1 MSAKR
6 LLVGAALLLAA
17 TPVLAQKV
25 NVDYD
30 KTFDFSKVETYQ
42 WVDPQQDATNPLM
55 VQRLHN
61 AIDYHMSMKG
71 VRKVDSNPDVFLTY
85 STSSKEEFS
94 VSSTSMGYGY
104 GAGWYGYGGGSIGM
118 SSTNVSSYQ
127 VGTLVIDVWDAKT
140 KNLVWR
146 GTAEGTVVANPEK
159 MEHKLTTALEKL
171 YDKWEK
177 MAKKGGVKTRPS
189 TAG

>member
-1 MSAKR
+1 MSAKW
-6 LLVGAALLLAA
+6 LLAGAALMLAA
-17 TPVLAQKV
+17 TPALAQKV

-30 KTFDFSKVETYQ
+30 KNFDFSKVESYQ
-42 WVDPQQDATNPLM
+42 WVDPVQDATNPLM
-55 VQRLHN
+55 VQRLHS

-71 VRKVDSNPDVFLTY
+71 VRKVDSDPDVFVTY

-104 GAGWYGYGGGSIGM
+104 GAGWYYGGGSIGM
-118 SSTNVSSYQ
+118 TSTNVTSYE

-140 KNLVWR
+140 KDLVWR

-159 MEHKLTTALEKL
+159 MERKLTTALEKL

-177 MAKKGGVKTRPS
+177 MAAKGGVKTRPS

>member
-1 MSAKR
+1 MSAKW
-6 LLVGAALLLAA
+6 LLAGASLLLAA
-17 TPVLAQKV
+17 TPALAQKV

-42 WVDPQQDATNPLM
+42 WVDPVQDAGNPLM
-55 VQRLHN
+55 IQRLHN

-71 VRKVDSNPDVFLTY
+71 VRKVDSDPDVFLTY

-94 VSSTSMGYGY
+94 VSSTNFGYGY
-104 GAGWYGYGGGSIGM
+104 GAGWYGYGGGVGM
-118 SSTNVSSYQ
+118 TSTNVTSYE

-146 GTAEGTVVANPEK
+146 GTAEGTVAANPEK
-159 MEHKLTTALEKL
+159 MERKLTTALEKL

-177 MAKKGGVKTRPS
+177 MAAKGGVKTRPN